1 MQSKKMILSAASLLF
16 VTMASTSVSAYTPPR
31 TADILFSVNTDTLP
45 ASGATGN
52 WASYYPSG
60 ATYNQMGGPT
70 VQLRGT
76 VKWERNV
83 YGANQGFTIWGPQ
96 TGTYTVPL
104 NVPADEPAAAQGA
117 TIVTAVKPTR
127 SGDGGNWRS
136 IVDVMYDQLV
146 LGVMNDSGQICVRR
160 QGNLVFSGSGITIPN
175 NQNTVLSLVVAAD
188 GTWKVWANGTLIWTY
203 TATTSVF
210 TSLAK
215 SGLNAT
221 AIGRNN
227 YDGWTVFNGNIGDTF
242 MYTVALSDT
251 DRELLEAD
259 LMAKFHAG
267 ASYPAQTITASTSG
281 AVGGGTITPSGAVS
295 VPYEADQAFSI
306 TQNYGYSLDVIVDS
320 VSQGEILAYTFTNV
334 TAPHTI
340 TANYTAIPL
349 RTISGNVSAKAGG
362 GATVSIKLTGSSLPV
377 QQITT
382 DASGN
387 YTGLVPEGA
396 YYICASQTGYMIST
410 DTVCNTSG
418 DQTIDFTLTAG
429 RNIPQMENLLF
440 AAVTNQAAV
449 GTSGNWPLL
458 YSTFPSISQLTAIA
472 TPTVTKVRG
481 IKYDYNLR
489 TDGDGYR
496 LNTVSQNTSIPVNG
510 VTIVTLVKP
519 VRNATSDGFNSV
531 VDFFYSNLILGIK
544 NNTGQIQVRR
554 NGTDYW
560 SANDAAHTI
569 PDGQTTILSLVLA
582 ADGTFTVYGSAWN
595 NTLETFDAPIVLLT
609 SAATSAF
616 TAFVPAQAA
625 PDDYRKWINVG
636 RNNPDG
642 WSAFNGYIGEVFVY
656 KTALP
661 PADRTTLEADITM
674 VVTNLPT
681 FNITST
687 AGAGGSISPLGVTA
701 VGETDNQTYTITPNL
716 GYNVADVV
724 VDGVTHL
731 GAVTTYTFTA
741 VSATHTIDATF
752 VAKPMYLVS
761 GQVTDAST
769 GFPLANASVYF
780 KEGTTSPATYQYLVA
795 GTTDTNG
802 LYSVSLYDGPY
813 KVAASAAGYAV
824 SPDVNLT
831 VVDGPSD
838 LDIGLNKN
846 GKFVPQMNKLL
857 FAAYADGIRPSDK
870 NWELLYPYGL
880 VKVPMGTIDL
890 VTDVG
895 QWYFNNNDPRYNGY
909 NVLQLLAPEPC
920 NGFTAM
926 AMFKPIAHSGLDNN
940 WQSVIDMC
948 YSRFCLIVN
957 RNTLRLRIRSN
968 DRWADSVYLQ
978 DGVKYVLSV
987 VTQPTG
993 EYKVFTNGVEVLD
1006 VTSTSDW
1013 TKIQP
1018 GVNTGGSVGG
1028 YDSWITIGRN
1038 APDGWST
1045 CNGNIAAALVW
1056 KDVLSTTERET
1067 LEQDLLAKY
1076 RDGTFVVKA
1085 LVAGEG
1091 LVPGAGSVTPASA
1104 VVSSGGSVSYT
1115 ITRDKS
1121 KQIKSIRVN
1130 GALIPN
1136 MEGATAYTVENVTQ
1150 DTTVEFLFKDSPAGL
1165 KILIY

>member
-1 MQSKKMILSAASLLF
+1 MQLRTMMYTATSLLF
-16 VTMASTSVSAYTPPR
+16 FSMMTMSVSAYTPPR
-31 TADILFSVNTDTLP
+31 TSDILFSVNTDTLP

-52 WASYYPSG
+52 WSSYYPAGS
-60 ATYNQMGGPT
+60 TYNQMGNPT
-70 VQLRGT
+70 VQYRGT
-76 VKWERNV
+76 VKWEKNV
-83 YGANQGFTIWGPQ
+83 YGSNQGFTVWGNQ
-96 TGTYTVPL
+96 TGTYTIPL
-104 NVPADEPAAAQGA
+104 NVPPDAPAATQGA

-160 QGNLVFSGSGITIPN
+160 QGNLVFSGAGITIPN

-203 TATTSVF
+203 TATTSTF

-215 SGLNAT
+215 TGLNAA

-251 DRELLEAD
+251 DRQQLETD

-281 AVGGGTITPSGAVS
+281 AVGGGTITPSGDVNA
-295 VPYEADQAFSI
+295 PYEADQAFSI
-306 TQNYGYSLDVIVDS
+306 TKNYGYLVDVVVDS
-320 VSQGEILAYTFTNV
+320 VSQGDISAYTFTNV

-340 TANYTAIPL
+340 TANYTALPL

-362 GATVSIKLTGSSLPV
+362 GATVSIKLTGSSLPA
-377 QQITT
+377 QQVTT

-387 YTGLVPEGA
+387 YTAQVPEGA

-410 DTVCNTSG
+410 DTVCNATG
-418 DQTIDFTLTAG
+418 DQTLNFTLAPG

-472 TPTVTKVRG
+472 TPMVTKVRG

-496 LNTVSQNTSIPVNG
+496 LNTVSQNASIPVNG

-519 VRNATSDGFNSV
+519 IRNSTSDGFNSV

-582 ADGTFTVYGSAWN
+582 ADGTFTVYASAWN
-595 NTLETFDAPIVLLT
+595 NTLETFDAPTVLLS

-616 TAFVPAQAA
+616 SAFVPAQAA

-642 WSAFNGYIGEVFVY
+642 WSSFNGYIGEVFVY

-674 VVTNLPT
+674 VVTNLPA

-687 AGAGGSISPLGVTA
+687 AGVGGSISPLGVTS
-701 VGETDNQTYTITPNL
+701 VGETDNQTYTITPNF
-716 GYNVADVV
+716 GYNIADVV
-724 VDGVTHL
+724 VDGTTHL
-731 GAVTTYTFTA
+731 GPVTTYTFTA
-741 VSATHTIDATF
+741 VNATHTIDATF
-752 VAKPMYLVS
+752 AAKPKYLVS

-769 GFPLANASVYF
+769 GFPLANAAVYF
-780 KEGTTSPATYQYLVA
+780 KPGTTSPATYQYLVA
-795 GTTDTNG
+795 VTTDTNG
-802 LYSVSLYDGPY
+802 LYSTLLTDGPY

-824 SPDVNLT
+824 SPDASLT
-831 VVDGPSD
+831 VVNVPCD
-838 LDIGLNKN
+838 LDINLTKN

-857 FAAYADGIRPSDK
+857 FAAYADGIRPADK
-870 NWELLYPYGL
+870 KWELLYPYGF
-880 VKVPMGTIDL
+880 VKDPMGTIDL

-926 AMFKPIAHSGLDNN
+926 AMFKPIAHTGLDNN

-993 EYKVFTNGVEVLD
+993 EYKVYTNGVEVLS

-1018 GVNTGGSVGG
+1018 GVNSGGSVGG
-1028 YDSWITIGRN
+1028 FDSWITIGRN

-1056 KDVLSTTERET
+1056 KDMLSATERET

-1091 LVPGAGSVTPASA
+1091 LVPGAGSVTPVSA

-1130 GALIPN
+1130 GTLVPN
-1136 MEGATAYTVENVTQ
+1136 MEGAEAYTLENVTQ
-1150 DTTVEFLFKDSPAGL
+1150 DTTVEFLFTDTPAGL
-1165 KILIY
+1165 KIMIY